1 MKEIFFSRR
10 YRDMPRKLSKRLIK
24 YQNLLAMLKH
34 TVTEEEKEVDSV
46 KEVKD
51 LKHAIIELRKS
62 V

>member
-1 MKEIFFSRR
+1 
-10 YRDMPRKLSKRLIK
+10 MPRKLSKRLIK